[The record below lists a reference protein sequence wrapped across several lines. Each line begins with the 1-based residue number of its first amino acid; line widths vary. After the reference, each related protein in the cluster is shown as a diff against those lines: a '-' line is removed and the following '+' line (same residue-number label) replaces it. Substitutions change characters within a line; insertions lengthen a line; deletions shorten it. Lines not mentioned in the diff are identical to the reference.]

1 MAKLTES
8 YVKGRDEPPLIE
20 DTIGRRFDLAAE
32 RWGEREALV
41 SAHQGVR
48 WTYKE
53 LKEKVDAYA
62 AGMLA
67 MGLKRGDRVGIWSH
81 NNWEW
86 LVTQFATAKA
96 GIILVNINPAYQRAE
111 VTYALNKVGC
121 KAVIAMPSFRTSHY
135 LEMLQDIAPELND
148 CEPGQ
153 LHAAKLPELRLVVR
167 LGEERT
173 PGMMNFSE
181 IPEQAKPAHFQEL
194 DATGGELDRNDA
206 INIQFTSGTTGNP
219 KGATLTHRNILNNGF
234 FVGECIRLTEQDRLC
249 TPVPLYHCFG
259 MVMANLA
266 CMTHG
271 SCVIY
276 ASEAFEPEAVLR
288 TVEKERCTALY
299 GVPTMFIAEMGVPDF
314 KNYDLSSLRTGIMAG
329 SICPM
334 EVMKRVV
341 DEMHMSE
348 VTIAY
353 GMTETSP
360 VSFQS
365 STEDPLERRV
375 STVGLIHPHLE
386 VKIIDENGNTTAP
399 GVPGELCTRG
409 YSVMLGYWND
419 EEKTRE
425 AIDEDG
431 WMHTGD
437 IGTIDEEGYCQ
448 IVGRMKDMVIRG
460 GENIYPKEVE
470 DFFYTHEA
478 VEDVQ
483 VVGLPDEHYGEV
495 LCAWIRVK
503 AGFEVTEEEIREYGR
518 GQIAHYKIPHYIRFV
533 EEYPMTVTGKV
544 RKYLIREQMIAELEE
559 TKDE

>member
-20 DTIGRRFDLAAE
+20 DTIGRRFDQTVA
-32 RWGEREALV
+32 RWGDREALV

-53 LKEKVDAYA
+53 LKEQVDAYA

-86 LVTQFATAKA
+86 LVTQFATAKV

-111 VTYALNKVGC
+111 VSYALNKVGC
-121 KAVIAMPSFRTSHY
+121 KAVIAMPSFRTSDY
-135 LEMLQDIAPELND
+135 IQMLQDIAPELKD
-148 CEPGQ
+148 CEPGH

-173 PGMMNFSE
+173 PGVMNFGE
-181 IPEQAKPAHFQEL
+181 IPEQAKPEHFKALERIG
-194 DATGGELDRNDA
+194 AELDRNDA
-206 INIQFTSGTTGNP
+206 INIQFTSGTTGSP

-234 FVGECIRLTEQDRLC
+234 FVGECIRLTEEDRLC
-249 TPVPLYHCFG
+249 VPVPLYHCFG
-259 MVMANLA
+259 MVMGNLA

-271 SCVIY
+271 SCIVY
-276 ASEAFEPEAVLR
+276 PSEAFDPVAVLNA
-288 TVEKERCTALY
+288 VESERCTALY
-299 GVPTMFIAEMGVPDF
+299 GVPTMVIAEMAVPDF

-329 SICPM
+329 SPCPM

-341 DEMHMSE
+341 EEMHMSE

-360 VSFQS
+360 VSFQNA
-365 STEDPLERRV
+365 TDDPLERRV
-375 STVGLIHPHLE
+375 STVGRVHPHLE
-386 VKIIDENGNTTAP
+386 VKIIDENGYTVPP

-409 YSVMLGYWND
+409 YSVMQGYWND
-419 EEKTRE
+419 DEKTRE
-425 AIDEDG
+425 AIDAEG

-437 IGTIDEEGYCQ
+437 VATIDEEGYCK

-460 GENIYPKEVE
+460 GENVYPREVE

-483 VVGLPDEHYGEV
+483 VVGVPDERYGEE
-495 LCAWIRVK
+495 LCAWIRIK
-503 AGFEVTEEEIREYGR
+503 AGVEITEEEIREYGK
-518 GQIAHYKIPHYIRFV
+518 GQIAHYKIPRYIRFV
-533 EEYPMTVTGKV
+533 EEFPMTVTGKV
-544 RKYLIREQMIAELEE
+544 RKYLIREQMIQELEDSE
-559 TKDE
+559 H